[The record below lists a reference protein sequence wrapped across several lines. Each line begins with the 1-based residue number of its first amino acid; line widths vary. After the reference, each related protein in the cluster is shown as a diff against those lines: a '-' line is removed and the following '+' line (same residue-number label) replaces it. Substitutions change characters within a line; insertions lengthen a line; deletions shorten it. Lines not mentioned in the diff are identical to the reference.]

1 MSLTQTAYMIRV
13 TRLGGRCRAAPA
25 GETMKIKLEGFDY
38 FVLAGGIMNI
48 AVIAVLVGYW
58 LLH

>member
-1 MSLTQTAYMIRV
+1 
-13 TRLGGRCRAAPA
+13 
-25 GETMKIKLEGFDY
+25 MKIKLEGFDY